1 MENIRQGVF
10 ETNSSSSHSFS
21 VHVATEGVLETL
33 SLNKDGV
40 LVLNG
45 GDFSQAEFVIRS
57 TLDKANA
64 IAVYIVMTEDEVV
77 KANFEKVVLKHTG
90 ASSIEYNIALQGK
103 KYNSY
108 MSSEFKDYLL
118 EAVGCKRDIKN
129 FVFNPN
135 SAMSASFGYDG

>member
-64 IAVYIVMTEDEVV
+64 HP
-77 KANFEKVVLKHTG
+77 L
-90 ASSIEYNIALQGK
+90 SLQ
-103 KYNSY
+103 YTQQ
-108 MSSEFKDYLL
+108 
-118 EAVGCKRDIKN
+118 
-129 FVFNPN
+129 
-135 SAMSASFGYDG
+135 

>member
-33 SLNKDGV
+33 PLNKDGV

-45 GDFSQAEFVIRS
+45 GDFSLAEFVVRS

-64 IAVYIVMTEDEVV
+64 IAVYIVLTEDEVV

-90 ASSIEYNIALQGK
+90 ASSIQYNITLQGK
-103 KYNSY
+103 LHSH
-108 MSSEFKDYLL
+108 MSSRFEEYLF
-118 EAVGCKRDIKN
+118 EAVGSKRDIKN

-135 SAMSASFGYDG
+135 SSMSASFGYDG